1 MMFSQILNTLKR
13 DLDVLEFEPGKL
25 VRFEKLAAAGV
36 TKQELRDFRDA
47 VYDYLEDGAWFSAAS
62 LRQSGFDAP
71 LYELGFSD
79 WFYGSLLSTD
89 PRFGF
94 SQIFKSII
102 LHKGAGEVTAR
113 SFETALIRA
122 EGSMDVYDL
131 QRLMEQTY
139 GCTIP
144 DRLDLIYKVAE
155 SGVYYDKHL
164 DRLYES
170 EALYWREVDE
180 AEAQQ

>member
-1 MMFSQILNTLKR
+1 
-13 DLDVLEFEPGKL
+13 
-25 VRFEKLAAAGV
+25 
-36 TKQELRDFRDA
+36 
-47 VYDYLEDGAWFSAAS
+47 
-62 LRQSGFDAP
+62 
-71 LYELGFSD
+71 
-79 WFYGSLLSTD
+79 
-89 PRFGF
+89 
-94 SQIFKSII
+94 
-102 LHKGAGEVTAR
+102 
-113 SFETALIRA
+113 
-122 EGSMDVYDL
+122 MDIYDL

-144 DRLDLIYKVAE
+144 DRSDLIYKVAE